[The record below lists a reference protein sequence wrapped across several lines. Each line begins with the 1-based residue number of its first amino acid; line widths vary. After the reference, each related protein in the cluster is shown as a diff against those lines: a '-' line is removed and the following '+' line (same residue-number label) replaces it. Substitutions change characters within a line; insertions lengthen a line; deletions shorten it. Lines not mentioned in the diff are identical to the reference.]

1 MGMQVSYRFCTEISS
16 ASDIQRHQSRCRPDP
31 GNIVQAKGDRNYRS
45 GVYAGSYTYVGTNP
59 TQIFRIRN
67 SRVSERE
74 KFAYDIRKTIFTF
87 ISELCFGYKGP
98 GCSQFVNGLV
108 LFQRKSV

>member
-1 MGMQVSYRFCTEISS
+1 MPKGFLHLYRNQNRDFFTFTRELS
-16 ASDIQRHQSRCRPDP
+16 ATK
-31 GNIVQAKGDRNYRS
+31 KGK
-45 GVYAGSYTYVGTNP
+45 GIIA
-59 TQIFRIRN
+59 IWH
-67 SRVSERE
+67 E
-74 KFAYDIRKTIFTF
+74 KIFTF